1 MKRVVPS
8 FISRPFIMAITVVV
22 AFATAA
28 CAGSS
33 STSAEAVSAAP
44 LAPAPPIASERV
56 PATGVPAPQ
65 APAAVTGP
73 PASTPP
79 LPMAEPPATPPAPAG
94 AGDAPG
100 YGGPDPCRLAIKGDS
115 PVAKACREGGIKSAK
130 VVMKDLIKNA
140 RAAGVKYQCDD
151 CHANDS
157 DYTQL
162 SKGAQDKFA
171 KLLAVN
177 RK

>member
-1 MKRVVPS
+1 MKRVALSRSSELS
-8 FISRPFIMAITVVV
+8 FAAVMILAVT
-22 AFATAA
+22 A

-33 STSAEAVSAAP
+33 ATSAEAISAAP
-44 LAPAPPIASERV
+44 VAPAPPIASERA
-56 PATGVPAPQ
+56 PSNGVPTPQ
-65 APAAVTGP
+65 APASVSAP

-79 LPMAEPPATPPAPAG
+79 PPMAEPVPTATASATG
-94 AGDAPG
+94 G
-100 YGGPDPCRLAIKGDS
+100 YTGPDPCHLAIKGDS
-115 PVAKACREGGIKSAK
+115 PVAKACSEGGIKSAK
-130 VVMKDLIKNA
+130 VVMKDLIKGA
-140 RAAGVKYQCDD
+140 RAAGTKYQCDD